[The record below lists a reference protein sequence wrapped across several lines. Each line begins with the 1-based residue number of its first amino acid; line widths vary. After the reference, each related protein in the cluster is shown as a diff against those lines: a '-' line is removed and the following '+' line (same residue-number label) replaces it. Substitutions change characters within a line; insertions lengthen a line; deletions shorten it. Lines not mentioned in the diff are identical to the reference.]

1 MKWKLLFAGLTLAI
15 LVWVGYVAY
24 AAVTAQP
31 ELEARW
37 GKVSEAQTD
46 IIIDGTLAKPL
57 MVPVSIE
64 NLTIEFTGVPVAKID
79 EFNYTPTGRDIGIL
93 LTIDNHNL
101 VRALV
106 NYLNAGQTGE
116 VRIILH
122 GKLLGVVPINLDLK
136 QSISEDILSRL
147 NFTAESQEYLG
158 GMVKT
163 PALVETTFDWA
174 GEENGKAVLLAHM
187 KFYNPNVFPIPV
199 GNVSYDVY
207 ANGIKAAYG
216 KSDRETV
223 LPAKGYNTLTLRT
236 YIIESTLPR
245 VWELHVKN
253 GEESKVRA
261 DIFMTLKLMNNEY
274 RIKLGSYEE
283 TVESNIMD
291 QLNEILDSIGSLE

>member
-1 MKWKLLFAGLTLAI
+1 MRWKLLFAGLTLAI
-15 LVWVGYVAY
+15 LIWIGYVAY
-24 AAVTAQP
+24 AAVTAEP
-31 ELEARW
+31 ELKARW
-37 GKVSEAQTD
+37 GEVSEAQTG

-57 MVPVSIE
+57 MVPASIE
-64 NLTIEFTGVPVAKID
+64 NLTIEFTGVPVARID

-106 NYLNAGQTGE
+106 NYLNAGQRGE

-122 GKLLGVVPINLDLK
+122 GKLLGVVPVNLDLK
-136 QSISEDILSRL
+136 QTISEDILSRL

-174 GEENGKAVLLAHM
+174 GEQNGKAVLMAHM
-187 KFYNPNVFPIPV
+187 KFYNPNAYPVPI

-207 ANGIKAAYG
+207 ANGVKAAYG
-216 KSDRETV
+216 SSENGVV
-223 LPAKGYNTLTLRT
+223 LPARGYGRMILKT
-236 YIIESTLPR
+236 YVIESALPK
-245 VWELHVKN
+245 VWELHVRN

-261 DIFMTLKLMNNEY
+261 DIFMTIKILNNY
-274 RIKLGSYEE
+274 YQIKLGSYEE
-283 TVESNIMD
+283 TVKTNIMD
-291 QLNEILDSIGSLE
+291 QLNEMLGSIGSLK